1 MGILETV
8 TLVLHLAVAI
18 AICGFVLLQH
28 GKGAD
33 MGAAFGSGSSG
44 SVFGSAGSANF
55 LSRTTAALATVFF
68 VSSLGL
74 TYLASTRSV
83 PAGGLMEQKGLMD
96 KIPATAR
103 RPREAG
109 DVPPLPPAQSPPWR
123 IRPRRRCRRRRPRRH
138 PPGRSRARCRSKG
151 PNAVGRQVM
160 PAAEAGGIPVAAN
173 ERLSRRGEIGRHAV
187 LRGQW
192 RKPWEFESPRRH
204 QIGIAR
210 ADAPRGDG
218 QDARYGQPRPARS
231 PSDRVRGRNDG
242 DGRGAWPRREPTY
255 MLEQYFPI
263 LLFILVGLS
272 SDSCC

>member
-1 MGILETV
+1 MGMLETV

-96 KIPATAR
+96 KIPADSKAAAPKT
-103 RPREAG
+103 G
-109 DVPPLPPAQSPPWR
+109 DVPPLPAGAVAPVADPAKAPLPSAP
-123 IRPRRRCRRRRPRRH
+123 
-138 PPGRSRARCRSKG
+138 A
-151 PNAVGRQVM
+151 
-160 PAAEAGGIPVAAN
+160 PAAPAGTK
-173 ERLSRRGEIGRHAV
+173 SGEV
-187 LRGQW
+187 P
-192 RKPWEFESPRRH
+192 K
-204 QIGIAR
+204 
-210 ADAPRGDG
+210 
-218 QDARYGQPRPARS
+218 
-231 PSDRVRGRNDG
+231 
-242 DGRGAWPRREPTY
+242 
-255 MLEQYFPI
+255 
-263 LLFILVGLS
+263 
-272 SDSCC
+272 